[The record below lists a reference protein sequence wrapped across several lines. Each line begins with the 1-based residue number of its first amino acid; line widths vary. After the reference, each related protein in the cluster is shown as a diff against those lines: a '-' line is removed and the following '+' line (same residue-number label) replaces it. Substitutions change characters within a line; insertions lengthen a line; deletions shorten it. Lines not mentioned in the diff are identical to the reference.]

1 MGNMK
6 KVLSKGADVTAKSP
20 YFSKNL
26 PYLQIPPHSHQPKPY
41 TGPSYQEVL
50 RKKQEFISKSQ
61 FTFYKDPVLIKMRA
75 RCNIFTII
83 PANGTW
89 MAAGFA
95 TTSIGHCHPRITEKL
110 HEKID
115 RLVHCSTAY
124 LNDE

>member
-1 MGNMK
+1 MK

-61 FTFYKDPVLIKMRA
+61 FTFYKDPVLINEGSMQYLYDHTGKRYLD
-75 RCNIFTII
+75 
-83 PANGTW
+83 